1 MTRTTAQLPRLD
13 AIGPHVDVPLLPGVG
28 RTWVNRSG
36 SYWRRRTGVS
46 LLWLFM
52 LAVITVITVAILL
65 AYWHRTLGGFIG
77 VLTFLASYT
86 VAVVVWMSVATVR
99 HWNDVRA
106 PFRRRGRV
114 RRPAWAHGRFFPLYV
129 LSQTFIALS
138 GLTVGFYLYMLSVS
152 LLPEP
157 PVERQA
163 RLFILDQLHGSETGS
178 AHV

>member
-1 MTRTTAQLPRLD
+1 VTRTTSRLPRLD

-36 SYWRRRTGVS
+36 RYWRRRTGVS

-52 LAVITVITVAILL
+52 LAVVAVVTVATLL
-65 AYWHRTLGGFIG
+65 AFWHRTRGGFIV
-77 VLTFLASYT
+77 VLTFLAAYT
-86 VAVVVWMSVATVR
+86 VAVVLWMSVATIR

-106 PFRRRGRV
+106 PFRRRGRAP
-114 RRPAWAHGRFFPLYV
+114 RPAWTRGWFFPLYV
-129 LSQTFIALS
+129 LQQTFIALS
-138 GLTVGFYLYMLSVS
+138 FLTVGFYLYTFSVS

-163 RLFILDQLHGSETGS
+163 RLFLLDQLRGSETGR

>member
-1 MTRTTAQLPRLD
+1 MRHSA
-13 AIGPHVDVPLLPGVG
+13 
-28 RTWVNRSG
+28 
-36 SYWRRRTGVS
+36 
-46 LLWLFM
+46 
-52 LAVITVITVAILL
+52 
-65 AYWHRTLGGFIG
+65 
-77 VLTFLASYT
+77 
-86 VAVVVWMSVATVR
+86 VAVEFGGR
-99 HWNDVRA
+99 H
-106 PFRRRGRV
+106 GH
-114 RRPAWAHGRFFPLYV
+114 AHGRFFPLYV